1 MLLKLSVVFLNAVH
15 GLSSTIGQMTDIYHD
30 REQIKSGALG
40 ASHLATT
47 VDFTLNS
54 ELYVGFADATFA
66 T

>member
-30 REQIKSGALG
+30 REQIKSDALG
-40 ASHLATT
+40 ASSHLATT

-54 ELYVGFADATFA
+54 T
-66 T
+66 